1 MSSLLYG
8 LGRWAFRTRKLVLA
22 LWVTVL
28 VVLGASAGIL
38 MQPMSSSVT
47 IPGTESQAALD
58 TLSHNCPQVSGA
70 SAQIVV
76 VAPEGEQVDQPDIE
90 GPVADAVDDLADI
103 DGVSAASDPLADDAV
118 SGGLSESG
126 EAAIISVQLDMA
138 SSEVTPELRETIDA
152 VGDDLAAALPEGSSV
167 AVGGQAFLI
176 QSGFSFSITEIIG
189 LVIALVVLMAMFGSF
204 VVAGLPL
211 LTAIIGVMVTIMGIL
226 LATAFS
232 DVSSTAPALA
242 LMLGLAVGI
251 DYALFVIS
259 RHVAQ
264 LRAGMDSEES
274 VARAVATA
282 GSAVI
287 FAGLTVMI
295 ALVGLSVVNIPFL
308 TVMGV
313 AAAVGVG
320 IAVIISLTLT
330 PALLG
335 FASRRIERSIVKQQA
350 KQDAKRAAAAGKSG
364 RAVAAGPRENKF
376 FAGWVRTVTRIPA
389 LTIVLVIAALGAMAL
404 PALDLRLALP
414 DAGSEPAAS
423 QARQTYDVVAEE
435 FGAGYNG
442 PLIVTG
448 SIVESDDPLG
458 LMADLKDELLKLD
471 NVADV
476 PLATPNLDASTGIIQ
491 VVPGSAPE
499 SDETKALVQDIRDL
513 EPYILDKYGVAISVT
528 GFTAVGIDVSDLLS
542 KSLLPFIA
550 LIVGLSLVLL
560 TMVFRS
566 IWVPIKATIGFLLTV
581 GASFGAVSAVFS
593 YGWLGPLLH
602 VEETGPVISFMPII
616 LIGVL
621 FGLAMDYEVF
631 LVSRMREEYV
641 HGGDARDAIRKGFLG
656 SSQVV
661 TAAAIIMFAV
671 FAAFVPEGEG
681 PIKQIALGL
690 AVGVFVDAFIVRMT
704 LVPAVLQ
711 LLGDKAWWMP
721 RWLDRILP
729 SFDVEGEGLSKELAL
744 ADWANDGSVI
754 AAEALRL
761 EVHGATV
768 YEGVDLCVAQG
779 EVLVIHGQH
788 RSGKSGLAYTIAG
801 RVESSG
807 GRLKVTG
814 LVMPQRSASVRG
826 RVGAISM
833 NTETDPVGAVRRALA
848 ERPRILVI
856 DDLDDITDPGLQLD
870 LRALLASAPDVTLV
884 VTCVDLDSAELV
896 LPRER
901 RVQRFTTH
909 TTDNS
914 AAALE
919 VETAR

>member
-1 MSSLLYG
+1 VSSLLYG
-8 LGRWAFRTRKLVLA
+8 LGRWAFRTRKLVLG
-22 LWVTVL
+22 LWITVL
-28 VVLGASAGIL
+28 VVLGASAGLL

-58 TLSHNCPQVSGA
+58 TLSHNFPQVSGA

-76 VAPEGEQVDQPDIE
+76 VAPDGEKVAQADIE
-90 GPVADAVDDLADI
+90 QPVADAVDQLGDI

-118 SGGLSESG
+118 TGGLSENG
-126 EAAIISVQLDMA
+126 HAAIISVQLDMA
-138 SSEVTPELRETIDA
+138 SSEVTPELRETING
-152 VGDDLAAALPEGSSV
+152 VGDDLAAALPEGSTVS
-167 AVGGQAFLI
+167 VGGQAFLI
-176 QSGFSFSITEIIG
+176 QSGFSFSVTEIVG

-259 RHVAQ
+259 RHVSQ

-274 VARAVATA
+274 VARSVATA

-320 IAVIISLTLT
+320 VAVLISLTLT

-335 FASRRIERSIVKQQA
+335 FASRRIERSIAKQQLKREA
-350 KQDAKRAAAAGKSG
+350 AAQRKSTKGGRAATSA
-364 RAVAAGPRENKF
+364 PTENRF
-376 FAGWVRTVTRIPA
+376 FAGWVRTVTRVPV
-389 LTIVLVIAALGAMAL
+389 LTIVLVVLGLGAMAL
-404 PALDLRLALP
+404 PALDLKLALP
-414 DAGSEPAAS
+414 DAGSESTTS
-423 QARQTYDVVAEE
+423 QARQTYDVVADE

-448 SIVESDDPLG
+448 SIVESEDPLG
-458 LMADLKDELLKLD
+458 LMDDLKTEMLALD
-471 NVADV
+471 NVVDV

-491 VVPGSAPE
+491 VIPGSAPD
-499 SDETKALVQDIRDL
+499 SDATKALVQDIRDL

-550 LIVGLSLVLL
+550 LIAGLSLVLL

-581 GASFGAVSAVFS
+581 AASFGAVSAVFT

-641 HGGDARDAIRKGFLG
+641 HGGNARDAIRKGFLG

-711 LLGDKAWWMP
+711 LLGEKAWWMP

-744 ADWANDGSVI
+744 ADWADDGSVI
-754 AAEALRL
+754 AAEDLRL
-761 EVHGATV
+761 EVHGSTV
-768 YEGVDLCVAQG
+768 YEGVRLRIAPG
-779 EVLVIHGQH
+779 EALVIHGHH
-788 RSGKSGLAYTIAG
+788 RSGKSGLAFTIAG
-801 RVESSG
+801 RVESSS

-814 LVMPQRSASVRG
+814 LVLPQRSASVRG

-833 NTETDPVGAVRRALA
+833 NAEIDPVGAVRRALA

-870 LRALLASAPDVTLV
+870 IRSMLADAPEVTLV
-884 VTCVDLDSAELV
+884 VTCVDRETAELV

-909 TTDNS
+909 TPTDS

-919 VETAR
+919 VEIAR